1 MAGLSPVGDGPAFVV
16 FFSIFLYPVGGG
28 MLYWNQLF
36 TRVFPEEDVEMKH
49 RTVNDY
55 FKQQWPRLSLF
66 AAFTLGVSFF
76 APLKNFQLKWLIDSK
91 SKQEALGYMGLVFAI
106 TFSSW
111 FFERLSRRSFTRI
124 ACGAVE
130 QVRQR
135 ILEQV
140 LYRTVA
146 QYNAEGDAAYLSL
159 LTTDLRTLYDDY
171 YMSLF
176 SIVFWGGIM
185 LCALAMYLY
194 ISPVMLL
201 AILLVTILPLVLPRR
216 TNERLKATRDA
227 FSLQMA
233 GYTQQLKELLGGFE
247 IIRSFLREDAYAALH
262 QKAARKARESE
273 LDYQQ
278 SLNAMVTNT
287 SLISNLIFPVVML
300 VGLFLAFDGR
310 LTMGTVSTAAS
321 MANFVITPCHQ
332 IAQCWA
338 KVKSSQGIRQRLEAA
353 MAEPQVAEQGEPI
366 GHIDSIQCETVR
378 FAYPNT
384 AEPVLKDASLTV
396 DAAQKVALVGES
408 GCGKSTLAKLL
419 FQYYPDYSGDIL
431 FNGRQVRTLDRTA
444 LYRRVGYIAQTAYLF
459 HDTIR
464 NNICLHEDFPDE
476 QLAHAIAAAGLTD
489 WVASLPDGLDT
500 VISENGKNLSG
511 GQRQRIGIARAL
523 IVEPEF
529 IIADEPISALD
540 MSIRAQV
547 LNLLRHLQKERDITY
562 LFIAHDLSVMRYISD
577 RIAVIH
583 KGDIVE
589 LADAEE
595 LVNHAIH
602 PYTRSLLSAIPMP
615 NPRLERKKKLLVY
628 DPAMHDYTAEPPQWQ
643 ELRPNHFVLC
653 NAAEAVQWIR
663 AL

>member
-1 MAGLSPVGDGPAFVV
+1 
-16 FFSIFLYPVGGG
+16 

-55 FKQQWPRLSLF
+55 FKQQWPRLILF

-111 FFERLSRRSFTRI
+111 FFERLSRRSFTKI

-140 LYRTVA
+140 LHRTVA

-201 AILLVTILPLVLPRR
+201 AILLVTIPPLVLPRR
-216 TNERLKATRDA
+216 MNERLKSTRDA

-247 IIRSFLREDAYAALH
+247 LIRSFLREDAYAALH

-353 MAEPQVAEQGEPI
+353 MAEPQAAEQGEPI
-366 GHIDSIQCETVR
+366 GPIESIQCETVR

-384 AEPVLKDASLTV
+384 AETVLKDASLTV

-511 GQRQRIGIARAL
+511 GQRQRIGIARLAL
-523 IVEPEF
+523 RSYDL
-529 IIADEPISALD
+529 IIADEITASLD
-540 MSIRAQV
+540 PDTSQQV
-547 LNLLRHLQKERDITY
+547 MENLIAMPCMVVAIT
-562 LFIAHDLSVMRYISD
+562 HDVAGSFMHQFDKVYR
-577 RIAVIH
+577 
-583 KGDIVE
+583 VE
-589 LADAEE
+589 HGVVRVA
-595 LVNHAIH
+595 
-602 PYTRSLLSAIPMP
+602 
-615 NPRLERKKKLLVY
+615 
-628 DPAMHDYTAEPPQWQ
+628 
-643 ELRPNHFVLC
+643 
-653 NAAEAVQWIR
+653 
-663 AL
+663 

>member
-1 MAGLSPVGDGPAFVV
+1 
-16 FFSIFLYPVGGG
+16 

-36 TRVFPEEDVEMKH
+36 TCVFPEEDVEMKH

-55 FKQQWPRLSLF
+55 FKQQWPRLILF

-111 FFERLSRRSFTRI
+111 FFERLSRRSFTKI

-140 LYRTVA
+140 LHRTVA

-176 SIVFWGGIM
+176 NIVFWGGIM

-194 ISPVMLL
+194 INPVMLL
-201 AILLVTILPLVLPRR
+201 AILLVTIPPLVLPRR
-216 TNERLKATRDA
+216 MNERLKATRDA

-233 GYTQQLKELLGGFE
+233 DYTQQLKELLGGFE

-353 MAEPQVAEQGEPI
+353 MAEPQAAEQGEPI

-384 AEPVLKDASLTV
+384 AEPVLRGASLTV

-511 GQRQRIGIARAL
+511 GQRQRIGIARLAL
-523 IVEPEF
+523 RSYDL
-529 IIADEPISALD
+529 IIADEITASLD
-540 MSIRAQV
+540 PDTSGQV
-547 LNLLRHLQKERDITY
+547 MENLLALPCMVVAIT
-562 LFIAHDLSVMRYISD
+562 HDVAGSFMHQFDKVYR
-577 RIAVIH
+577 
-583 KGDIVE
+583 VE
-589 LADAEE
+589 HGVVRVA
-595 LVNHAIH
+595 
-602 PYTRSLLSAIPMP
+602 
-615 NPRLERKKKLLVY
+615 
-628 DPAMHDYTAEPPQWQ
+628 
-643 ELRPNHFVLC
+643 
-653 NAAEAVQWIR
+653 
-663 AL
+663 

>member
-1 MAGLSPVGDGPAFVV
+1 
-16 FFSIFLYPVGGG
+16 
-28 MLYWNQLF
+28 MLYGNQLF

-55 FKQQWPRLSLF
+55 FKQQWPQLILF

-135 ILEQV
+135 VLEQV

-201 AILLVTILPLVLPRR
+201 AILLVTIPPLVLPRR
-216 TNERLKATRDA
+216 MNERLKATRDA

-247 IIRSFLREDAYAALH
+247 LIRSFLREDAYAALH

-353 MAEPQVAEQGEPI
+353 MAEPQAAEQGEPI

-476 QLAHAIAAAGLTD
+476 QLAHAIAAAGLAD

-511 GQRQRIGIARAL
+511 GQRQRIGIARLAL
-523 IVEPEF
+523 RSYDL
-529 IIADEPISALD
+529 IIADEITASLD
-540 MSIRAQV
+540 PDTSQQV
-547 LNLLRHLQKERDITY
+547 MENLIAMPCMVVAIT
-562 LFIAHDLSVMRYISD
+562 HDVAGSFMHQFDKVY
-577 RIAVIH
+577 H
-583 KGDIVE
+583 VE
-589 LADAEE
+589 HGVVRVA
-595 LVNHAIH
+595 
-602 PYTRSLLSAIPMP
+602 
-615 NPRLERKKKLLVY
+615 
-628 DPAMHDYTAEPPQWQ
+628 
-643 ELRPNHFVLC
+643 
-653 NAAEAVQWIR
+653 
-663 AL
+663 

>member
-1 MAGLSPVGDGPAFVV
+1 
-16 FFSIFLYPVGGG
+16 

-36 TRVFPEEDVEMKH
+36 THVFPEEDVEMKH

-55 FKQQWPRLSLF
+55 FKQQWPRLILF

-140 LYRTVA
+140 LHRTVA

-176 SIVFWGGIM
+176 NIVFWGGIM

-201 AILLVTILPLVLPRR
+201 AILLVTIPPLVLPRR
-216 TNERLKATRDA
+216 MNERLKATRDA

-233 GYTQQLKELLGGFE
+233 DYTQQLKELLGGFE

-353 MAEPQVAEQGEPI
+353 MAEPQAAEQGEPI
-366 GHIDSIQCETVR
+366 GHIESIQCETVR

-431 FNGRQVRTLDRTA
+431 FNGRQVRTLNRTA

-511 GQRQRIGIARAL
+511 GQRQRIGIARLAL
-523 IVEPEF
+523 RSYDL
-529 IIADEPISALD
+529 IIADEITASLD
-540 MSIRAQV
+540 PDTSQQV
-547 LNLLRHLQKERDITY
+547 MENLIAMPCMVVAIT
-562 LFIAHDLSVMRYISD
+562 HDVAGSFMHQFDKVYR
-577 RIAVIH
+577 
-583 KGDIVE
+583 VE
-589 LADAEE
+589 HGVVRVA
-595 LVNHAIH
+595 
-602 PYTRSLLSAIPMP
+602 
-615 NPRLERKKKLLVY
+615 
-628 DPAMHDYTAEPPQWQ
+628 
-643 ELRPNHFVLC
+643 
-653 NAAEAVQWIR
+653 
-663 AL
+663 

>member
-1 MAGLSPVGDGPAFVV
+1 
-16 FFSIFLYPVGGG
+16 

-55 FKQQWPRLSLF
+55 FKQQWPRLILF

-201 AILLVTILPLVLPRR
+201 AILLVTIPPLVLPRR
-216 TNERLKATRDA
+216 MNERLKATRDA

-247 IIRSFLREDAYAALH
+247 LIRSFLREDAYAALH

-366 GHIDSIQCETVR
+366 GRIDSIQCETVR

-511 GQRQRIGIARAL
+511 GQRQRIGIARLAL
-523 IVEPEF
+523 RSYDL
-529 IIADEPISALD
+529 IIADEITASLD
-540 MSIRAQV
+540 PDTSQQV
-547 LNLLRHLQKERDITY
+547 MENLIAMPCMVVAIT
-562 LFIAHDLSVMRYISD
+562 HDVAGSFMHQFDKVYR
-577 RIAVIH
+577 
-583 KGDIVE
+583 VE
-589 LADAEE
+589 HGVVRVA
-595 LVNHAIH
+595 
-602 PYTRSLLSAIPMP
+602 
-615 NPRLERKKKLLVY
+615 
-628 DPAMHDYTAEPPQWQ
+628 
-643 ELRPNHFVLC
+643 
-653 NAAEAVQWIR
+653 
-663 AL
+663 

>member
-1 MAGLSPVGDGPAFVV
+1 
-16 FFSIFLYPVGGG
+16 

-55 FKQQWPRLSLF
+55 FKQQWPRLILF

-140 LYRTVA
+140 LHRTVA

-176 SIVFWGGIM
+176 NIVFWGGIM

-201 AILLVTILPLVLPRR
+201 AILLVTIPPLVLPRR
-216 TNERLKATRDA
+216 MNERLKATRDA

-233 GYTQQLKELLGGFE
+233 DYTQQLKELLGGFE

-353 MAEPQVAEQGEPI
+353 MAEPQAAEQGEPI

-511 GQRQRIGIARAL
+511 GQRQRIGIARLAL
-523 IVEPEF
+523 RSYDL
-529 IIADEPISALD
+529 IIADEITASLD
-540 MSIRAQV
+540 PDTSQQV
-547 LNLLRHLQKERDITY
+547 MENLIAMPCMVVAIT
-562 LFIAHDLSVMRYISD
+562 HDVAGSFMHQFDKVYR
-577 RIAVIH
+577 
-583 KGDIVE
+583 VE
-589 LADAEE
+589 HGVVRVA
-595 LVNHAIH
+595 
-602 PYTRSLLSAIPMP
+602 
-615 NPRLERKKKLLVY
+615 
-628 DPAMHDYTAEPPQWQ
+628 
-643 ELRPNHFVLC
+643 
-653 NAAEAVQWIR
+653 
-663 AL
+663 

>member
-1 MAGLSPVGDGPAFVV
+1 
-16 FFSIFLYPVGGG
+16 

-55 FKQQWPRLSLF
+55 FKQQWPRLILF
-66 AAFTLGVSFF
+66 ATFTLGVSFF

-201 AILLVTILPLVLPRR
+201 AILLVTIPPLVLPRR
-216 TNERLKATRDA
+216 MNERLKATRDA

-233 GYTQQLKELLGGFE
+233 DYTQQLKELLGGFE

-353 MAEPQVAEQGEPI
+353 MAEPQAAEQGEPI

-511 GQRQRIGIARAL
+511 GQRQRIGIARLAL
-523 IVEPEF
+523 RSYDL
-529 IIADEPISALD
+529 IIADEITASLD
-540 MSIRAQV
+540 PDTSQQV
-547 LNLLRHLQKERDITY
+547 MENLIAMPCMVVAIT
-562 LFIAHDLSVMRYISD
+562 HDVAGSFMHQFDKVYR
-577 RIAVIH
+577 
-583 KGDIVE
+583 VE
-589 LADAEE
+589 HGVVRVA
-595 LVNHAIH
+595 
-602 PYTRSLLSAIPMP
+602 
-615 NPRLERKKKLLVY
+615 
-628 DPAMHDYTAEPPQWQ
+628 
-643 ELRPNHFVLC
+643 
-653 NAAEAVQWIR
+653 
-663 AL
+663 

>member
-1 MAGLSPVGDGPAFVV
+1 
-16 FFSIFLYPVGGG
+16 

-55 FKQQWPRLSLF
+55 FKQQWPRLILF

-111 FFERLSRRSFTRI
+111 FFERLSRRSFTKI

-201 AILLVTILPLVLPRR
+201 AILLVTIPPLVLPRR
-216 TNERLKATRDA
+216 MNERLKATRDA

-233 GYTQQLKELLGGFE
+233 DYTQQLKELLGGFE
-247 IIRSFLREDAYAALH
+247 IIRSFLQEDAYAALH

-338 KVKSSQGIRQRLEAA
+338 KIKSSQGIRQRLEAA
-353 MAEPQVAEQGEPI
+353 MAEPQAAEQGEPI

-511 GQRQRIGIARAL
+511 GQRQRIGIARLAL
-523 IVEPEF
+523 RSYDL
-529 IIADEPISALD
+529 IIADEITASLD
-540 MSIRAQV
+540 PDTSQQV
-547 LNLLRHLQKERDITY
+547 MENLIAMPCMVVAIT
-562 LFIAHDLSVMRYISD
+562 HDVAGSFMHQFDKVYR
-577 RIAVIH
+577 
-583 KGDIVE
+583 VE
-589 LADAEE
+589 HGVVRVA
-595 LVNHAIH
+595 
-602 PYTRSLLSAIPMP
+602 
-615 NPRLERKKKLLVY
+615 
-628 DPAMHDYTAEPPQWQ
+628 
-643 ELRPNHFVLC
+643 
-653 NAAEAVQWIR
+653 
-663 AL
+663 

>member
-1 MAGLSPVGDGPAFVV
+1 
-16 FFSIFLYPVGGG
+16 
-28 MLYWNQLF
+28 
-36 TRVFPEEDVEMKH
+36 MKH

-55 FKQQWPRLSLF
+55 FKQQWPRLILF

-140 LYRTVA
+140 LHRTVA

-201 AILLVTILPLVLPRR
+201 AILLVTIPPLVLPRR
-216 TNERLKATRDA
+216 MNERLKATRDA

-247 IIRSFLREDAYAALH
+247 LIRSFLREDAYAALH

-353 MAEPQVAEQGEPI
+353 MAEPQAAEQGEPI

-511 GQRQRIGIARAL
+511 GQRQRIGIARLAL
-523 IVEPEF
+523 RSYDL
-529 IIADEPISALD
+529 IIADEITASLD
-540 MSIRAQV
+540 PDTSQQV
-547 LNLLRHLQKERDITY
+547 MENLIAMPCMVVAIT
-562 LFIAHDLSVMRYISD
+562 HDVAGSFMHQFDKVYR
-577 RIAVIH
+577 
-583 KGDIVE
+583 VE
-589 LADAEE
+589 HGVVRVA
-595 LVNHAIH
+595 
-602 PYTRSLLSAIPMP
+602 
-615 NPRLERKKKLLVY
+615 
-628 DPAMHDYTAEPPQWQ
+628 
-643 ELRPNHFVLC
+643 
-653 NAAEAVQWIR
+653 
-663 AL
+663 

>member
-1 MAGLSPVGDGPAFVV
+1 
-16 FFSIFLYPVGGG
+16 

-36 TRVFPEEDVEMKH
+36 TCVFPEEDVEMKH

-55 FKQQWPRLSLF
+55 FKQQWPRLILF

-201 AILLVTILPLVLPRR
+201 AILLVTIPPLVLPRR
-216 TNERLKATRDA
+216 MNERLKATRDA

-233 GYTQQLKELLGGFE
+233 DYTQQLKELLGGFE

-353 MAEPQVAEQGEPI
+353 MAEPQAAEQGEPI

-444 LYRRVGYIAQTAYLF
+444 LYRRVGYITQTAYLF

-511 GQRQRIGIARAL
+511 GQRQRIGIARLAL
-523 IVEPEF
+523 RSYDL
-529 IIADEPISALD
+529 IIADEITASLD
-540 MSIRAQV
+540 PDTSQQV
-547 LNLLRHLQKERDITY
+547 MENLIAMPCMVVAIT
-562 LFIAHDLSVMRYISD
+562 HDVAGSFMHQFDKVYR
-577 RIAVIH
+577 
-583 KGDIVE
+583 VE
-589 LADAEE
+589 HGVVRVA
-595 LVNHAIH
+595 
-602 PYTRSLLSAIPMP
+602 
-615 NPRLERKKKLLVY
+615 
-628 DPAMHDYTAEPPQWQ
+628 
-643 ELRPNHFVLC
+643 
-653 NAAEAVQWIR
+653 
-663 AL
+663 

>member
-1 MAGLSPVGDGPAFVV
+1 
-16 FFSIFLYPVGGG
+16 

-36 TRVFPEEDVEMKH
+36 MCVFPEEDVEMKH

-55 FKQQWPRLSLF
+55 FKQQWPRLILF

-201 AILLVTILPLVLPRR
+201 AILLVTIPPLVLPRR
-216 TNERLKATRDA
+216 MNERLKATRDA

-233 GYTQQLKELLGGFE
+233 DYTQQLKELLGGFE

-353 MAEPQVAEQGEPI
+353 MAEPQAAEQGEPI
-366 GHIDSIQCETVR
+366 GHIESIQCETVR

-431 FNGRQVRTLDRTA
+431 FNGRQVRTLNRTA

-511 GQRQRIGIARAL
+511 GQRQRIGIARLAL
-523 IVEPEF
+523 RSYDL
-529 IIADEPISALD
+529 IIADEITASLD
-540 MSIRAQV
+540 PDTSQQV
-547 LNLLRHLQKERDITY
+547 MENLIAMPCMVVAIT
-562 LFIAHDLSVMRYISD
+562 HDVAGSFMHQFDKVYR
-577 RIAVIH
+577 
-583 KGDIVE
+583 VE
-589 LADAEE
+589 HGVVRVA
-595 LVNHAIH
+595 
-602 PYTRSLLSAIPMP
+602 
-615 NPRLERKKKLLVY
+615 
-628 DPAMHDYTAEPPQWQ
+628 
-643 ELRPNHFVLC
+643 
-653 NAAEAVQWIR
+653 
-663 AL
+663 

>member
-1 MAGLSPVGDGPAFVV
+1 
-16 FFSIFLYPVGGG
+16 
-28 MLYWNQLF
+28 
-36 TRVFPEEDVEMKH
+36 MKH

-55 FKQQWPRLSLF
+55 FKQQWPRLILF

-194 ISPVMLL
+194 IRPVMLL
-201 AILLVTILPLVLPRR
+201 AILLVTIPPLVLPRR
-216 TNERLKATRDA
+216 MNERLKATRDA

-233 GYTQQLKELLGGFE
+233 DYTQQLKELLGGFE

-353 MAEPQVAEQGEPI
+353 MAEPQAAEQGEPI

-511 GQRQRIGIARAL
+511 GQRQRIGIARLAL
-523 IVEPEF
+523 RSYDL
-529 IIADEPISALD
+529 IIADEITASLD
-540 MSIRAQV
+540 PDTSQQV
-547 LNLLRHLQKERDITY
+547 MENLIAMPCMVVAIT
-562 LFIAHDLSVMRYISD
+562 HDVAGSFMHQFDKVYR
-577 RIAVIH
+577 
-583 KGDIVE
+583 VE
-589 LADAEE
+589 HGVVRVA
-595 LVNHAIH
+595 
-602 PYTRSLLSAIPMP
+602 
-615 NPRLERKKKLLVY
+615 
-628 DPAMHDYTAEPPQWQ
+628 
-643 ELRPNHFVLC
+643 
-653 NAAEAVQWIR
+653 
-663 AL
+663 

>member
-1 MAGLSPVGDGPAFVV
+1 
-16 FFSIFLYPVGGG
+16 

-55 FKQQWPRLSLF
+55 FKQQWPRLILF

-201 AILLVTILPLVLPRR
+201 AILLVTIPPLVLPRR
-216 TNERLKATRDA
+216 MNERLKATRDA

-247 IIRSFLREDAYAALH
+247 LIRSFLREDAYAALH

-353 MAEPQVAEQGEPI
+353 MAEPQAAEQGEPI

-431 FNGRQVRTLDRTA
+431 FNGRQVRALDRTA

-511 GQRQRIGIARAL
+511 GQRQRIGIARLAL
-523 IVEPEF
+523 RSYDL
-529 IIADEPISALD
+529 IIADEITASLD
-540 MSIRAQV
+540 PDTSQQV
-547 LNLLRHLQKERDITY
+547 MENLIAMPCMVVAIT
-562 LFIAHDLSVMRYISD
+562 HDVAGSFMHQFDKVYR
-577 RIAVIH
+577 
-583 KGDIVE
+583 VE
-589 LADAEE
+589 HGVVRVA
-595 LVNHAIH
+595 
-602 PYTRSLLSAIPMP
+602 
-615 NPRLERKKKLLVY
+615 
-628 DPAMHDYTAEPPQWQ
+628 
-643 ELRPNHFVLC
+643 
-653 NAAEAVQWIR
+653 
-663 AL
+663 

>member
-1 MAGLSPVGDGPAFVV
+1 
-16 FFSIFLYPVGGG
+16 

-55 FKQQWPRLSLF
+55 FKQQWPRLILF

-111 FFERLSRRSFTRI
+111 FFERLSRRSFTKI

-201 AILLVTILPLVLPRR
+201 AILLVTIPPLVLPRR
-216 TNERLKATRDA
+216 MNERLKSTRDA

-247 IIRSFLREDAYAALH
+247 LIRSFLREDAYAALH

-353 MAEPQVAEQGEPI
+353 MAEPQAAEQGEPI
-366 GHIDSIQCETVR
+366 GPIESIQCETVR

-511 GQRQRIGIARAL
+511 GQRQRIGIARLAL
-523 IVEPEF
+523 RSYDL
-529 IIADEPISALD
+529 IIADEITASLD
-540 MSIRAQV
+540 PDTSQQV
-547 LNLLRHLQKERDITY
+547 MENLIAMPCMVVAIT
-562 LFIAHDLSVMRYISD
+562 HDVAGSFMHQFDKVYR
-577 RIAVIH
+577 
-583 KGDIVE
+583 VE
-589 LADAEE
+589 HGVVRVA
-595 LVNHAIH
+595 
-602 PYTRSLLSAIPMP
+602 
-615 NPRLERKKKLLVY
+615 
-628 DPAMHDYTAEPPQWQ
+628 
-643 ELRPNHFVLC
+643 
-653 NAAEAVQWIR
+653 
-663 AL
+663 

>member
-1 MAGLSPVGDGPAFVV
+1 
-16 FFSIFLYPVGGG
+16 
-28 MLYWNQLF
+28 
-36 TRVFPEEDVEMKH
+36 MKH

-55 FKQQWPRLSLF
+55 FKQQWPRLILF

-111 FFERLSRRSFTRI
+111 FFERLSRRSFTKI

-140 LYRTVA
+140 LHRTVA

-176 SIVFWGGIM
+176 NIAFWGGIM

-201 AILLVTILPLVLPRR
+201 AILLVTIPPLVLPRR
-216 TNERLKATRDA
+216 MNERLKAARDA

-247 IIRSFLREDAYAALH
+247 VIRSFLREDAYAALH
-262 QKAARKARESE
+262 QKAAHKARKSE

-353 MAEPQVAEQGEPI
+353 MAEPQAAEHGEPI
-366 GHIDSIQCETVR
+366 GPIESIQCENVR
-378 FAYPNT
+378 FAYPGA
-384 AEPVLKDASLTV
+384 AEPVLRDASLTV

-419 FQYYPDYSGDIL
+419 FQYYPDYSGGIL
-431 FNGRQVRTLDRTA
+431 FNGRQVRALDRTA

-511 GQRQRIGIARAL
+511 GQRQRIGIARLAL
-523 IVEPEF
+523 RSYDL
-529 IIADEPISALD
+529 IIADEITASLDPDTSQQVMENLIAMPCMVVAITHDVAGSFMHQFDKVYRVEHGVVSA
-540 MSIRAQV
+540 V
-547 LNLLRHLQKERDITY
+547 
-562 LFIAHDLSVMRYISD
+562 
-577 RIAVIH
+577 
-583 KGDIVE
+583 
-589 LADAEE
+589 
-595 LVNHAIH
+595 
-602 PYTRSLLSAIPMP
+602 
-615 NPRLERKKKLLVY
+615 
-628 DPAMHDYTAEPPQWQ
+628 
-643 ELRPNHFVLC
+643 
-653 NAAEAVQWIR
+653 
-663 AL
+663 

>member
-1 MAGLSPVGDGPAFVV
+1 
-16 FFSIFLYPVGGG
+16 
-28 MLYWNQLF
+28 
-36 TRVFPEEDVEMKH
+36 MKH

-55 FKQQWPRLSLF
+55 FKQQWPRLILF

-140 LYRTVA
+140 LHRTVA

-176 SIVFWGGIM
+176 NIVFWGGIM

-201 AILLVTILPLVLPRR
+201 AILLVTIPPLVLPRR
-216 TNERLKATRDA
+216 MNERLKATRDA

-233 GYTQQLKELLGGFE
+233 DYTQQLKELLGGFE
-247 IIRSFLREDAYAALH
+247 VIRSFLREDAYAALH
-262 QKAARKARESE
+262 QKAAHKARKSE

-353 MAEPQVAEQGEPI
+353 MAEPQAAEQGEPI

-511 GQRQRIGIARAL
+511 GQRQRIGIARLAL
-523 IVEPEF
+523 RSYDL
-529 IIADEPISALD
+529 IIADEITASLD
-540 MSIRAQV
+540 PDTSQQV
-547 LNLLRHLQKERDITY
+547 MENLIAMPCMVVAIT
-562 LFIAHDLSVMRYISD
+562 HDVAGSFMHQFDKVYR
-577 RIAVIH
+577 
-583 KGDIVE
+583 VE
-589 LADAEE
+589 HGVVRVA
-595 LVNHAIH
+595 
-602 PYTRSLLSAIPMP
+602 
-615 NPRLERKKKLLVY
+615 
-628 DPAMHDYTAEPPQWQ
+628 
-643 ELRPNHFVLC
+643 
-653 NAAEAVQWIR
+653 
-663 AL
+663 

>member
-1 MAGLSPVGDGPAFVV
+1 
-16 FFSIFLYPVGGG
+16 

-55 FKQQWPRLSLF
+55 FKQQWPRLILF

-111 FFERLSRRSFTRI
+111 FFERLSRRSFTKI

-140 LYRTVA
+140 LHRTVA

-176 SIVFWGGIM
+176 NIVFWGGIM

-201 AILLVTILPLVLPRR
+201 AILLVTIPPLVLPRR
-216 TNERLKATRDA
+216 MNERLKATRDA

-233 GYTQQLKELLGGFE
+233 DYTQQLKELLGGFE

-353 MAEPQVAEQGEPI
+353 MAEPQAAEQGEPI

-511 GQRQRIGIARAL
+511 GQRQRIGIARL
-523 IVEPEF
+523 TLRNYDL
-529 IIADEPISALD
+529 IIADEITASLD
-540 MSIRAQV
+540 PDTSQQV
-547 LNLLRHLQKERDITY
+547 MENLIAMPCMVVAIT
-562 LFIAHDLSVMRYISD
+562 HDVAGSFMHQFDKVYR
-577 RIAVIH
+577 
-583 KGDIVE
+583 VE
-589 LADAEE
+589 HGVVRVA
-595 LVNHAIH
+595 
-602 PYTRSLLSAIPMP
+602 
-615 NPRLERKKKLLVY
+615 
-628 DPAMHDYTAEPPQWQ
+628 
-643 ELRPNHFVLC
+643 
-653 NAAEAVQWIR
+653 
-663 AL
+663 

>member
-1 MAGLSPVGDGPAFVV
+1 
-16 FFSIFLYPVGGG
+16 

-55 FKQQWPRLSLF
+55 FKQQWPRLILF

-111 FFERLSRRSFTRI
+111 FFERLSRRSFTKI

-140 LYRTVA
+140 LHRTVA

-176 SIVFWGGIM
+176 NIVFWGGIM

-201 AILLVTILPLVLPRR
+201 AILLVTIPPLVLPRR
-216 TNERLKATRDA
+216 MNERLKATRDA

-233 GYTQQLKELLGGFE
+233 DYTQQLKELLGGFE

-262 QKAARKARESE
+262 QKAAHKARKSE

-353 MAEPQVAEQGEPI
+353 MAEPQAAEQGEPI

-511 GQRQRIGIARAL
+511 GQRQRIGIARLAL
-523 IVEPEF
+523 RSYDL
-529 IIADEPISALD
+529 IIADEITASLD
-540 MSIRAQV
+540 PDTSQQV
-547 LNLLRHLQKERDITY
+547 MENLIAMPCMVVAIT
-562 LFIAHDLSVMRYISD
+562 HDVAGSFMHQFDKVYR
-577 RIAVIH
+577 
-583 KGDIVE
+583 VE
-589 LADAEE
+589 HGVVRVA
-595 LVNHAIH
+595 
-602 PYTRSLLSAIPMP
+602 
-615 NPRLERKKKLLVY
+615 
-628 DPAMHDYTAEPPQWQ
+628 
-643 ELRPNHFVLC
+643 
-653 NAAEAVQWIR
+653 
-663 AL
+663 

>member
-1 MAGLSPVGDGPAFVV
+1 
-16 FFSIFLYPVGGG
+16 
-28 MLYWNQLF
+28 
-36 TRVFPEEDVEMKH
+36 MKH

-55 FKQQWPRLSLF
+55 FKQQWPRLILF

-111 FFERLSRRSFTRI
+111 FFERLSRRSFTKI

-140 LYRTVA
+140 LHRTVA

-176 SIVFWGGIM
+176 NIVFWGGIM

-201 AILLVTILPLVLPRR
+201 AILLVTIPPLVLPRR
-216 TNERLKATRDA
+216 MNERLKATRDA

-233 GYTQQLKELLGGFE
+233 DYTQQLKELLGGFE

-353 MAEPQVAEQGEPI
+353 MAEPQAAEQGEPI
-366 GHIDSIQCETVR
+366 GHIESIQCETVR

-511 GQRQRIGIARAL
+511 GQRQRIGIARL
-523 IVEPEF
+523 TLRNYDL
-529 IIADEPISALD
+529 IIADEITASLD
-540 MSIRAQV
+540 PDTSQQV
-547 LNLLRHLQKERDITY
+547 MENLIAMPCMVVAIT
-562 LFIAHDLSVMRYISD
+562 HDVAGSFMHQFDKVYR
-577 RIAVIH
+577 
-583 KGDIVE
+583 VE
-589 LADAEE
+589 HGVVRVA
-595 LVNHAIH
+595 
-602 PYTRSLLSAIPMP
+602 
-615 NPRLERKKKLLVY
+615 
-628 DPAMHDYTAEPPQWQ
+628 
-643 ELRPNHFVLC
+643 
-653 NAAEAVQWIR
+653 
-663 AL
+663 

>member
-1 MAGLSPVGDGPAFVV
+1 
-16 FFSIFLYPVGGG
+16 
-28 MLYWNQLF
+28 
-36 TRVFPEEDVEMKH
+36 MKH

-55 FKQQWPRLSLF
+55 FKQQWPRLILF

-201 AILLVTILPLVLPRR
+201 AILLVTIPPLVLPRR
-216 TNERLKATRDA
+216 MNERLKATRDA

-233 GYTQQLKELLGGFE
+233 DYTQQLKELLGGFE

-278 SLNAMVTNT
+278 SLNTMVTNT

-353 MAEPQVAEQGEPI
+353 MTEPQAAEQGEPI

-511 GQRQRIGIARAL
+511 GQRQRIGIARLAL
-523 IVEPEF
+523 RSYDL
-529 IIADEPISALD
+529 IIADEITASLD
-540 MSIRAQV
+540 PDTSQQV
-547 LNLLRHLQKERDITY
+547 MENLIAMPCMVVAIT
-562 LFIAHDLSVMRYISD
+562 HDVAGSFMHQFDKVYR
-577 RIAVIH
+577 
-583 KGDIVE
+583 VE
-589 LADAEE
+589 HGVVRVA
-595 LVNHAIH
+595 
-602 PYTRSLLSAIPMP
+602 
-615 NPRLERKKKLLVY
+615 
-628 DPAMHDYTAEPPQWQ
+628 
-643 ELRPNHFVLC
+643 
-653 NAAEAVQWIR
+653 
-663 AL
+663 

>member
-1 MAGLSPVGDGPAFVV
+1 
-16 FFSIFLYPVGGG
+16 

-36 TRVFPEEDVEMKH
+36 TCVFPEEDVEMKH

-55 FKQQWPRLSLF
+55 FKQQWPRLILF

-176 SIVFWGGIM
+176 NIVFWGGIM

-201 AILLVTILPLVLPRR
+201 AILLVTIPPLVLPRR
-216 TNERLKATRDA
+216 MNERLKATRDA

-233 GYTQQLKELLGGFE
+233 DYTQQLKELLGGFE

-353 MAEPQVAEQGEPI
+353 MAEPQAAEQGEPI

-511 GQRQRIGIARAL
+511 GQRQRIGIARLAL
-523 IVEPEF
+523 RSYDL
-529 IIADEPISALD
+529 IIADEITASLD
-540 MSIRAQV
+540 PDTSQQV
-547 LNLLRHLQKERDITY
+547 MENLIAMPCMVVAIT
-562 LFIAHDLSVMRYISD
+562 HDVAGSFMHQFDKVYR
-577 RIAVIH
+577 
-583 KGDIVE
+583 VE
-589 LADAEE
+589 HGVVRVA
-595 LVNHAIH
+595 
-602 PYTRSLLSAIPMP
+602 
-615 NPRLERKKKLLVY
+615 
-628 DPAMHDYTAEPPQWQ
+628 
-643 ELRPNHFVLC
+643 
-653 NAAEAVQWIR
+653 
-663 AL
+663 

>member
-1 MAGLSPVGDGPAFVV
+1 
-16 FFSIFLYPVGGG
+16 

-36 TRVFPEEDVEMKH
+36 TCVFPEEDVEMKH

-55 FKQQWPRLSLF
+55 FKQQWPRLILF

-176 SIVFWGGIM
+176 NIVFWGGIM

-201 AILLVTILPLVLPRR
+201 AILLVTIPPLVLPRR
-216 TNERLKATRDA
+216 MNERLKATRDA

-233 GYTQQLKELLGGFE
+233 DYTQQLKELLGGFE

-353 MAEPQVAEQGEPI
+353 MAEPQAAEQGEPI

-431 FNGRQVRTLDRTA
+431 FNGRQVRTLDRTT

-511 GQRQRIGIARAL
+511 GQRQRIGIARLAL
-523 IVEPEF
+523 RSYDL
-529 IIADEPISALD
+529 IIADEITASLD
-540 MSIRAQV
+540 PDTSQQV
-547 LNLLRHLQKERDITY
+547 MENLIAMPCMVVAIT
-562 LFIAHDLSVMRYISD
+562 HDVAGSFMHQFDKVYR
-577 RIAVIH
+577 
-583 KGDIVE
+583 VE
-589 LADAEE
+589 HG
-595 LVNHAIH
+595 VVRV
-602 PYTRSLLSAIPMP
+602 T
-615 NPRLERKKKLLVY
+615 
-628 DPAMHDYTAEPPQWQ
+628 
-643 ELRPNHFVLC
+643 
-653 NAAEAVQWIR
+653 
-663 AL
+663 

>member
-1 MAGLSPVGDGPAFVV
+1 MAGLSPVGGGPAFVV
-16 FFSIFLYPVGGG
+16 FFSIFLYPVGG

-55 FKQQWPRLSLF
+55 FKQQWPRLILF

-76 APLKNFQLKWLIDSK
+76 APLKNFQLKWLIDSR

-111 FFERLSRRSFTRI
+111 FFERLSRRSFTKI

-140 LYRTVA
+140 LHRTVA

-176 SIVFWGGIM
+176 NIAFWGGIM

-201 AILLVTILPLVLPRR
+201 AILLVTIPPLVLPRR
-216 TNERLKATRDA
+216 MNERLKATRDA

-247 IIRSFLREDAYAALH
+247 VIRSFLREDAYAALH
-262 QKAARKARESE
+262 QKAAHKARKSE

-353 MAEPQVAEQGEPI
+353 MAEPQAAEHGEPI
-366 GHIDSIQCETVR
+366 GPIESIQCENVR
-378 FAYPNT
+378 FAYPNA

-419 FQYYPDYSGDIL
+419 FQYYPDYSGGIL
-431 FNGRQVRTLDRTA
+431 FNGRQVRALDRTA

-476 QLAHAIAAAGLTD
+476 QLAHAIAAAGLAD

-511 GQRQRIGIARAL
+511 GQRQRIGIARLAL
-523 IVEPEF
+523 RSYDL
-529 IIADEPISALD
+529 IIADEITASLDPDTSQQVMENLIAMPGMVVAITHDVTGSFMHQFHKVYRVEHGVVSA
-540 MSIRAQV
+540 V
-547 LNLLRHLQKERDITY
+547 
-562 LFIAHDLSVMRYISD
+562 
-577 RIAVIH
+577 
-583 KGDIVE
+583 
-589 LADAEE
+589 
-595 LVNHAIH
+595 
-602 PYTRSLLSAIPMP
+602 
-615 NPRLERKKKLLVY
+615 
-628 DPAMHDYTAEPPQWQ
+628 
-643 ELRPNHFVLC
+643 
-653 NAAEAVQWIR
+653 
-663 AL
+663 

>member
-1 MAGLSPVGDGPAFVV
+1 
-16 FFSIFLYPVGGG
+16 

-36 TRVFPEEDVEMKH
+36 TCVFPEEDVEMKH

-55 FKQQWPRLSLF
+55 FKQQWPRLILF

-111 FFERLSRRSFTRI
+111 FFERLSRRSFTKI

-140 LYRTVA
+140 LHRTVA

-176 SIVFWGGIM
+176 NIVFWGGIM

-201 AILLVTILPLVLPRR
+201 AILLVTIPPLVLPRR
-216 TNERLKATRDA
+216 MNERLKATRDA

-233 GYTQQLKELLGGFE
+233 DYTQQLKELLGGFE

-353 MAEPQVAEQGEPI
+353 MAEPQAAEQGEPI

-419 FQYYPDYSGDIL
+419 FQYYPDYYGDIL

-511 GQRQRIGIARAL
+511 GQRQRIGIARLAL
-523 IVEPEF
+523 RSYDL
-529 IIADEPISALD
+529 IIADEITASLD
-540 MSIRAQV
+540 PDTSQQV
-547 LNLLRHLQKERDITY
+547 MENLIAMPCMVVAIT
-562 LFIAHDLSVMRYISD
+562 HDVAGSFMHQFDKVYR
-577 RIAVIH
+577 
-583 KGDIVE
+583 VE
-589 LADAEE
+589 HGVVRVA
-595 LVNHAIH
+595 
-602 PYTRSLLSAIPMP
+602 
-615 NPRLERKKKLLVY
+615 
-628 DPAMHDYTAEPPQWQ
+628 
-643 ELRPNHFVLC
+643 
-653 NAAEAVQWIR
+653 
-663 AL
+663 

>member
-1 MAGLSPVGDGPAFVV
+1 
-16 FFSIFLYPVGGG
+16 
-28 MLYWNQLF
+28 
-36 TRVFPEEDVEMKH
+36 MKH

-55 FKQQWPRLSLF
+55 FKQQWPRLILF

-111 FFERLSRRSFTRI
+111 FFERLSRRSFTKI

-140 LYRTVA
+140 LHRTVA

-176 SIVFWGGIM
+176 NIVFWGGIM

-201 AILLVTILPLVLPRR
+201 AILLVTIPPLVLPRR
-216 TNERLKATRDA
+216 MNERLKATRDA

-233 GYTQQLKELLGGFE
+233 DYTQQLKELLGGFE

-262 QKAARKARESE
+262 QKAAHKARKSE

-300 VGLFLAFDGR
+300 VGLSLAFDGR

-353 MAEPQVAEQGEPI
+353 MAEPQAAEQGEPI

-511 GQRQRIGIARAL
+511 GQRQRIGIARLAL
-523 IVEPEF
+523 RSYDL
-529 IIADEPISALD
+529 IIADEITASLD
-540 MSIRAQV
+540 PDTSQQV
-547 LNLLRHLQKERDITY
+547 MENLIAMPCMVVAIT
-562 LFIAHDLSVMRYISD
+562 HDVAGSFMHQFDKVYR
-577 RIAVIH
+577 
-583 KGDIVE
+583 VE
-589 LADAEE
+589 HGVVRVA
-595 LVNHAIH
+595 
-602 PYTRSLLSAIPMP
+602 
-615 NPRLERKKKLLVY
+615 
-628 DPAMHDYTAEPPQWQ
+628 
-643 ELRPNHFVLC
+643 
-653 NAAEAVQWIR
+653 
-663 AL
+663 

>member
-1 MAGLSPVGDGPAFVV
+1 
-16 FFSIFLYPVGGG
+16 

-36 TRVFPEEDVEMKH
+36 TCVFPEEDVEMKH

-55 FKQQWPRLSLF
+55 FKQQWPRLILF

-201 AILLVTILPLVLPRR
+201 AILLVTIPPLVLPRR
-216 TNERLKATRDA
+216 MNERLKATRDA

-233 GYTQQLKELLGGFE
+233 DYTQQLKELLGGFE
-247 IIRSFLREDAYAALH
+247 IIRSFLREDAYAVLH

-353 MAEPQVAEQGEPI
+353 MAEPQAAEQGEPI

-511 GQRQRIGIARAL
+511 GQRQRIGIARLAL
-523 IVEPEF
+523 RSYDL
-529 IIADEPISALD
+529 IIADEITASLD
-540 MSIRAQV
+540 PDTSQQV
-547 LNLLRHLQKERDITY
+547 MENLIAMPCMVVAIT
-562 LFIAHDLSVMRYISD
+562 HDVAGSFMHQFDKVYR
-577 RIAVIH
+577 
-583 KGDIVE
+583 VE
-589 LADAEE
+589 HGVVRVA
-595 LVNHAIH
+595 
-602 PYTRSLLSAIPMP
+602 
-615 NPRLERKKKLLVY
+615 
-628 DPAMHDYTAEPPQWQ
+628 
-643 ELRPNHFVLC
+643 
-653 NAAEAVQWIR
+653 
-663 AL
+663 

>member
-1 MAGLSPVGDGPAFVV
+1 
-16 FFSIFLYPVGGG
+16 
-28 MLYWNQLF
+28 
-36 TRVFPEEDVEMKH
+36 MKH

-55 FKQQWPRLSLF
+55 FKQQWPRLILF

-140 LYRTVA
+140 LHRTVA

-201 AILLVTILPLVLPRR
+201 AILLVTIPPLVLPRR
-216 TNERLKATRDA
+216 MNERLKATRDA

-233 GYTQQLKELLGGFE
+233 DYTQQLKELLGGFE
-247 IIRSFLREDAYAALH
+247 LIRSFLREDAYAALH

-353 MAEPQVAEQGEPI
+353 MAEPQAAEQGEPI
-366 GHIDSIQCETVR
+366 GHIDFIQCETVR

-511 GQRQRIGIARAL
+511 GQRQRIGIARLAL
-523 IVEPEF
+523 RSYDL
-529 IIADEPISALD
+529 IIADEITASLD
-540 MSIRAQV
+540 PDTSQQV
-547 LNLLRHLQKERDITY
+547 MENLIAMPCMVVAIT
-562 LFIAHDLSVMRYISD
+562 HDVAGSFMHQFDKVYR
-577 RIAVIH
+577 
-583 KGDIVE
+583 VE
-589 LADAEE
+589 HGVVRVA
-595 LVNHAIH
+595 
-602 PYTRSLLSAIPMP
+602 
-615 NPRLERKKKLLVY
+615 
-628 DPAMHDYTAEPPQWQ
+628 
-643 ELRPNHFVLC
+643 
-653 NAAEAVQWIR
+653 
-663 AL
+663 

>member
-1 MAGLSPVGDGPAFVV
+1 
-16 FFSIFLYPVGGG
+16 
-28 MLYWNQLF
+28 
-36 TRVFPEEDVEMKH
+36 MKH

-55 FKQQWPRLSLF
+55 FKQQWPRLILF

-111 FFERLSRRSFTRI
+111 FFERLSRRSFTKI

-140 LYRTVA
+140 LHRTVA

-201 AILLVTILPLVLPRR
+201 AILLVTIPPLVLPRR
-216 TNERLKATRDA
+216 MNERLKATRDA

-233 GYTQQLKELLGGFE
+233 DYTQQLKELLGGFE
-247 IIRSFLREDAYAALH
+247 VIRSFLRENAYAALH
-262 QKAARKARESE
+262 QKAAHKARKSE

-353 MAEPQVAEQGEPI
+353 MAEPQAAEQGEPI
-366 GHIDSIQCETVR
+366 GPIESIQCETVR

-511 GQRQRIGIARAL
+511 GQRQRIGIARLAL
-523 IVEPEF
+523 RSYDL
-529 IIADEPISALD
+529 IIADEITASLD
-540 MSIRAQV
+540 PDTSQQV
-547 LNLLRHLQKERDITY
+547 MENLIAMPCMVVAIT
-562 LFIAHDLSVMRYISD
+562 HDVAGSFMHQFDKVYR
-577 RIAVIH
+577 
-583 KGDIVE
+583 VE
-589 LADAEE
+589 HGVVRVA
-595 LVNHAIH
+595 
-602 PYTRSLLSAIPMP
+602 
-615 NPRLERKKKLLVY
+615 
-628 DPAMHDYTAEPPQWQ
+628 
-643 ELRPNHFVLC
+643 
-653 NAAEAVQWIR
+653 
-663 AL
+663 

>member
-1 MAGLSPVGDGPAFVV
+1 
-16 FFSIFLYPVGGG
+16 
-28 MLYWNQLF
+28 
-36 TRVFPEEDVEMKH
+36 MKH

-201 AILLVTILPLVLPRR
+201 AILLVTIPPLVLPRR
-216 TNERLKATRDA
+216 MNERLKATRDA
-227 FSLQMA
+227 FSLQMT

-366 GHIDSIQCETVR
+366 GRIDSIQCETVR

-511 GQRQRIGIARAL
+511 GQRQRIGIARLAL
-523 IVEPEF
+523 RSYDL
-529 IIADEPISALD
+529 IIADEITASLD
-540 MSIRAQV
+540 PDTSQQV
-547 LNLLRHLQKERDITY
+547 MENLIAMPCMVVAIT
-562 LFIAHDLSVMRYISD
+562 HDVAGSFMHQFDKVYR
-577 RIAVIH
+577 
-583 KGDIVE
+583 VE
-589 LADAEE
+589 HGVVRVA
-595 LVNHAIH
+595 
-602 PYTRSLLSAIPMP
+602 
-615 NPRLERKKKLLVY
+615 
-628 DPAMHDYTAEPPQWQ
+628 
-643 ELRPNHFVLC
+643 
-653 NAAEAVQWIR
+653 
-663 AL
+663 

>member
-1 MAGLSPVGDGPAFVV
+1 
-16 FFSIFLYPVGGG
+16 
-28 MLYWNQLF
+28 
-36 TRVFPEEDVEMKH
+36 MKH

-55 FKQQWPRLSLF
+55 FKQQWPRLILF

-111 FFERLSRRSFTRI
+111 FFERLSRRSFTKI

-140 LYRTVA
+140 LHRTVA

-194 ISPVMLL
+194 INPVMLL
-201 AILLVTILPLVLPRR
+201 AILLVTIPPLVLPRR
-216 TNERLKATRDA
+216 MNERLKATRDA

-233 GYTQQLKELLGGFE
+233 DYTQQLKELLGGFE

-353 MAEPQVAEQGEPI
+353 MAEPQAAEQGEPI

-384 AEPVLKDASLTV
+384 AEPVLRGASLTV

-511 GQRQRIGIARAL
+511 GQRQRIGIARLAL
-523 IVEPEF
+523 RSYDL
-529 IIADEPISALD
+529 IIADEITASLD
-540 MSIRAQV
+540 PDTSQQV
-547 LNLLRHLQKERDITY
+547 MENLIAMPCMVVAIT
-562 LFIAHDLSVMRYISD
+562 HDVAGSFMHQFDKVYR
-577 RIAVIH
+577 
-583 KGDIVE
+583 VE
-589 LADAEE
+589 HGVVRVA
-595 LVNHAIH
+595 
-602 PYTRSLLSAIPMP
+602 
-615 NPRLERKKKLLVY
+615 
-628 DPAMHDYTAEPPQWQ
+628 
-643 ELRPNHFVLC
+643 
-653 NAAEAVQWIR
+653 
-663 AL
+663 

>member
-1 MAGLSPVGDGPAFVV
+1 
-16 FFSIFLYPVGGG
+16 

-55 FKQQWPRLSLF
+55 FKQQWPRLILF

-111 FFERLSRRSFTRI
+111 FFERLSRRSFTKI
-124 ACGAVE
+124 ACGTVE

-140 LYRTVA
+140 LHRTVA

-176 SIVFWGGIM
+176 NIVFWGGIM

-201 AILLVTILPLVLPRR
+201 AILLVTIPPLVLPRR
-216 TNERLKATRDA
+216 MNERLKATRDA

-233 GYTQQLKELLGGFE
+233 DYTQQLKELLGGFE

-353 MAEPQVAEQGEPI
+353 MAEPQAAEQGEPI
-366 GHIDSIQCETVR
+366 GPIDSIQCETVR

-511 GQRQRIGIARAL
+511 GQRQRIGIARLAL
-523 IVEPEF
+523 RSYDL
-529 IIADEPISALD
+529 IIADEITASLD
-540 MSIRAQV
+540 PDTSQQV
-547 LNLLRHLQKERDITY
+547 MENLIAMPCMVVAIT
-562 LFIAHDLSVMRYISD
+562 HDVAGSFMHQFDKVYR
-577 RIAVIH
+577 
-583 KGDIVE
+583 VE
-589 LADAEE
+589 HGVVRVA
-595 LVNHAIH
+595 
-602 PYTRSLLSAIPMP
+602 
-615 NPRLERKKKLLVY
+615 
-628 DPAMHDYTAEPPQWQ
+628 
-643 ELRPNHFVLC
+643 
-653 NAAEAVQWIR
+653 
-663 AL
+663 

>member
-1 MAGLSPVGDGPAFVV
+1 MAGLSPGGDGPAFVV

-55 FKQQWPRLSLF
+55 FKQQWPRLILF

-111 FFERLSRRSFTRI
+111 FFERLSRRSFTKI

-140 LYRTVA
+140 LHRTVA

-176 SIVFWGGIM
+176 NIVFWGGIM

-201 AILLVTILPLVLPRR
+201 AILLVTIPPLVLPRR
-216 TNERLKATRDA
+216 MNERLKATRDA

-233 GYTQQLKELLGGFE
+233 DYTQQLKELLGGFE

-353 MAEPQVAEQGEPI
+353 MAEPQAAEQGEPI

-489 WVASLPDGLDT
+489 WVTSLPDGLDT

-511 GQRQRIGIARAL
+511 GQRQRIGIARLAL
-523 IVEPEF
+523 RSYDL
-529 IIADEPISALD
+529 IIADEITASLD
-540 MSIRAQV
+540 PDTSQQV
-547 LNLLRHLQKERDITY
+547 MENLIAMPCMVVAIT
-562 LFIAHDLSVMRYISD
+562 HDVAGSFMHQFDKVYR
-577 RIAVIH
+577 
-583 KGDIVE
+583 VE
-589 LADAEE
+589 HGVVRVA
-595 LVNHAIH
+595 
-602 PYTRSLLSAIPMP
+602 
-615 NPRLERKKKLLVY
+615 
-628 DPAMHDYTAEPPQWQ
+628 
-643 ELRPNHFVLC
+643 
-653 NAAEAVQWIR
+653 
-663 AL
+663 